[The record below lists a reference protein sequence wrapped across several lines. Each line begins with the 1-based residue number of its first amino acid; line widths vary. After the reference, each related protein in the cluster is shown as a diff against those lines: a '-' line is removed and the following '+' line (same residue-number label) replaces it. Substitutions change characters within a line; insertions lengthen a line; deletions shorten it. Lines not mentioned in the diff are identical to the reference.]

1 MNVGV
6 IIADSIG
13 RAWRQGT
20 IGAAIGAAG
29 VVCLDDL
36 RGRPDLFGRQL
47 ETTQVGTADELASAA
62 SLLLGQA
69 AEGTPV
75 VVIRGASGAI
85 GDGRASDL
93 IRPVELDMFR

>member
-1 MNVGV
+1 MV
-6 IIADSIG
+6 AS
-13 RAWRQGT
+13 
-20 IGAAIGAAG
+20 AACI
-29 VVCLDDL
+29 
-36 RGRPDLFGRQL
+36 
-47 ETTQVGTADELASAA
+47 DELASAA